1 MASSDTVER
10 SARAD
15 WTLMTA
21 IHHALRRDLDELI
34 TTTAGPAAARA
45 AGSYSATSCAAT
57 SPPVADSNPASRS
70 PAGGRRRW
78 SAHSTFPATSAFSA
92 TGTVL

>member
-34 TTTAGPAAARA
+34 TTTAGPAGARARWIMFRDQLRRHLA
-45 AGSYSATSCAAT
+45 AGS
-57 SPPVADSNPASRS
+57 
-70 PAGGRRRW
+70 G
-78 SAHSTFPATSAFSA
+78 
-92 TGTVL
+92 